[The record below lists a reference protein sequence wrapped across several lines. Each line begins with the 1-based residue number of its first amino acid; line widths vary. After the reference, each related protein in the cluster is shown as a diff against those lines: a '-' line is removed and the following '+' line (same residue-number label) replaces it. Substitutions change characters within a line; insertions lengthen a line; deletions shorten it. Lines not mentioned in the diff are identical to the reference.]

1 MKKSRILMGA
11 LALAMVAATVT
22 GCKKE
27 NDTRY
32 SCNPKISKWAEKNME
47 SFKSASREQLSEL
60 PMSFQKASYLTLNPE
75 RRFVLWNEKLEIVKS
90 KWDVPVQVMI
100 EDLQQQM
107 EVDWFSDKP
116 LSEEIYAYLKEWEN
130 TMLSQ
135 YMDTIDY
142 AISFMQLAT
151 EDELEKLMSNSG
163 DHDYSWIEDH
173 LLLKEYEAKGL
184 PGGDYKPDCK
194 CEWNIT
200 CGLINAGLCI
210 SPSNYC
216 NETYKDC
223 GLLYAFP
230 CKGYCEHHIV
240 EQR

>member
-1 MKKSRILMGA
+1 MKTRRILMGA
-11 LALAMVAATVT
+11 LALAMVAATVI

-90 KWDVPVQVMI
+90 KWDVPVQMMI

-107 EVDWFSDKP
+107 EVDWFSDEP
-116 LSEEIYAYLKEWEN
+116 LSEEVYAYLKEWEN

-135 YMDTIDY
+135 HMDTIDY

-151 EDELEKLMSNSG
+151 EEELEEIILNSG
-163 DHDYSWIEDH
+163 NQDYSWIEDCS
-173 LLLKEYEAKGL
+173 LLKEYESKAA
-184 PGGDYKPDCK
+184 PGGDYKPNCK
-194 CEWNIT
+194 CEWNVT
-200 CGLINAGLCI
+200 CGIINAGSCVET
-210 SPSNYC
+210 SFC
-216 NETYKDC
+216 NSTSSGC
-223 GLLYAFP
+223 GLLYMYS
-230 CKGYCEHHIV
+230 CKGYCENYIV
-240 EQR
+240 ELR